1 MRRPLILIVLCHF
14 LASFSV
20 LGMSPYYPTLLE
32 RSYGLKDPA
41 LGGFFY
47 VIPLLIMGLAGPL
60 WGWFADRFGK
70 KISLVRAQIGLALA
84 LYLCS
89 LAPNAWA
96 FGLCLALQGLFGG
109 TFSASNA
116 LLAQYYRGPELSR
129 SLCYLQYSARLGLFL
144 APCLLALV
152 VLEIPNPSVV
162 YGWLWLLPIASF
174 GLLQSLLPAPPNQLE
189 EARAGEARQFHRVP
203 FAWLLGME
211 FWFTLMT
218 VVTFPYFV
226 KFFQAAHTGLP
237 DRYAGF
243 FFGIPHVIY
252 LLLAFLV
259 IGRAHVHQAL
269 GYLTFAFACFTG
281 AMLAH
286 LLPGAAFLL
295 AARALMG
302 IALVYGYVY
311 LNQLVG
317 AAVRPDSAG
326 KSFGWLDTASKF
338 AGVLAGLLAGATVR
352 GGGLTAPFVISALL
366 GLPLTVVAWRMKRHY
381 A

>member
-1 MRRPLILIVLCHF
+1 MHKPLICIVLCHF

-47 VIPLLIMGLAGPL
+47 VIPLLVMGLAGPL

-70 KISLVRAQIGLALA
+70 KISLVRAQLGLALA

-89 LAPNAWA
+89 LAPNAWL

-116 LLAQYYRGPELSR
+116 LLAQYYRGADLSR
-129 SLCYLQYSARLGLFL
+129 ALCYLQYSARLGLFL

-162 YGWLWLLPIASF
+162 YGWLWLLPMASF
-174 GLLQSLLPAPPNQLE
+174 ALLQSLLPAPPAHPK
-189 EARAGEARQFHRVP
+189 EAVNAPTQDQHPIP
-203 FAWLLGME
+203 FAWLLTAE

-218 VVTFPYFV
+218 VITFPYFV

-243 FFGIPHVIY
+243 FFGTPHVVY
-252 LLLAFLV
+252 LLLAFVV
-259 IGRAHVHQAL
+259 IGRARVQQAL
-269 GYLTFAFACFTG
+269 GYLTFAFACYTCS
-281 AMLAH
+281 MLAH
-286 LLPGAAFLL
+286 LLPGAAVLL
-295 AARALMG
+295 AARVLMG

-338 AGVLAGLLAGATVR
+338 AGVFAGLLAGAAVR
-352 GGGLTAPFVISALL
+352 GGGLATPFILSALL
-366 GLPLTVVAWRMKRHY
+366 GIPLTAAAWRIKRHY

>member
-1 MRRPLILIVLCHF
+1 MHRPLILIVLCHF

-32 RSYGLKDPA
+32 RSYALKDPA
-41 LGGFFY
+41 LGGVFY
-47 VIPLLIMGLAGPL
+47 VIPLLVMGLAGPL
-60 WGWFADRFGK
+60 WGWFADRFGQK
-70 KISLVRAQIGLALA
+70 LSLARAQLGLALA

-89 LAPNAWA
+89 LAPNAWTFA
-96 FGLCLALQGLFGG
+96 LCLALQGLFGG

-116 LLAQYYRGPELSR
+116 LLAQYYQGAALSR
-129 SLCYLQYSARLGLFL
+129 GLCYLQYSARLGLFL
-144 APCLLALV
+144 APSLLALV
-152 VLEIPNPSVV
+152 VLEMPDPAVA
-162 YGWLWLLPIASF
+162 YGWLWLLPAASF
-174 GLLQSLLPAPPNQLE
+174 GLLQTFLPRPGRPAETPTSLTPSHHPI
-189 EARAGEARQFHRVP
+189 P
-203 FAWLLGME
+203 FAWLLAAE

-226 KFFQAAHTGLP
+226 KFFQAAQTGIP

-243 FFGIPHVIY
+243 FFGTPHVVY

-259 IGRAHVHQAL
+259 IGRARPQQAL
-269 GYLTFAFACFTG
+269 SYLVLAFAGFSL
-281 AMLAH
+281 AMLGH
-286 LLPGAAFLL
+286 LLPGAAVLL
-295 AARALMG
+295 ATRVLMG

-317 AAVRPDSAG
+317 AAVRPHSAG

-338 AGVLAGLLAGATVR
+338 AGVFAGLLAGAAVSA
-352 GGGLTAPFVISALL
+352 GGLRAPFLLSALL
-366 GLPLTVVAWRMKRHY
+366 GLPLTAAAWRTRRTY

>member
-60 WGWFADRFGK
+60 WGWFADHFGK
-70 KISLVRAQIGLALA
+70 KLSLVRAQVGLALA

-89 LAPNAWA
+89 LAPNAWT

-116 LLAQYYRGPELSR
+116 LLAQYYRGSDLSR
-129 SLCYLQYSARLGLFL
+129 ALCYLQYSARLGLFL
-144 APCLLALV
+144 APCLLAMI
-152 VLEIPNPSVV
+152 VLEIPDPSVV
-162 YGWLWLLPIASF
+162 YGYLWLLPVASF
-174 GLLQSLLPAPPNQLE
+174 GLLQSLLPAPPQHLE
-189 EARAGEARQFHRVP
+189 ESLSNEAQERHNLP

-211 FWFTLMT
+211 FWFTLIT

-226 KFFQAAHTGLP
+226 KFFQAADTGMP

-243 FFGIPHVIY
+243 FFGTPHVIY

-259 IGRAHVHQAL
+259 IGRARVQQAL
-269 GYLTFAFACFTG
+269 DYLTFAFACFTC
-281 AMLAH
+281 AMVAH
-286 LLPGAAFLL
+286 LLPGAAMLL

-338 AGVLAGLLAGATVR
+338 AGVLAGLLAGAVVR
-352 GGGLTAPFVISALL
+352 GGGLSAPFVLSALL
-366 GLPLTVVAWRMKRHY
+366 GLPLTAVARWMKRQY